1 MFQPSN
7 GDWGLEFDWVVNSVF
22 FGVLFLI
29 SNVQSF
35 LGAFFKRH
43 FLREMEIFMYLKSY
57 HLDFLISL
65 FLNQFVSHNWQQ
77 LDKDMGLI
85 LYLPETD
92 SESGGIGSWK
102 MLIIK

>member
-1 MFQPSN
+1 
-7 GDWGLEFDWVVNSVF
+7 
-22 FGVLFLI
+22 
-29 SNVQSF
+29 
-35 LGAFFKRH
+35 
-43 FLREMEIFMYLKSY
+43 MYLKSY